1 MPSPLFNLL
10 GGNTPLGNMQ
20 NMMSQFNQFKQM
32 FSVDPKQTVQQMLQN
47 GKMSKAQFDQYAQMA
62 NELRKMI
69 K

>member
-10 GGNTPLGNMQ
+10 GGNSPLGNMQ

-32 FSVDPKQTVQQMLQN
+32 FSGDPKQTVQQMLQN
-47 GKMSKAQFDQYAQMA
+47 GNMSKAQFDQYAQMA